1 MCKATN
7 TIAVAISIVTCPQMA
22 WAAGGNGITAPTHE
36 PAAAAGK
43 ATWLPERGRG
53 LPLHAA
59 MELCALAILHAL
71 LQPADYR
78 PLGDRWAPT
87 YTANSTIDR
96 QLTPEINC

>member
-1 MCKATN
+1 
-7 TIAVAISIVTCPQMA
+7 MA

-78 PLGDRWAPT
+78 PLGDRRAPT
-87 YTANSTIDR
+87 QPTALSIVS
-96 QLTPEINC
+96 